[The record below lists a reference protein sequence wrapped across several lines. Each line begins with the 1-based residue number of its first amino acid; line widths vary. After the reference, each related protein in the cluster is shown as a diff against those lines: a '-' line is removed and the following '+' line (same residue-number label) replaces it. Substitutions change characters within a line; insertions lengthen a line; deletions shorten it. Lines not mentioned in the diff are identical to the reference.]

1 VTVHRVKTRLRD
13 DDLAQLAALAEH
25 FGWSF
30 TQVIKAALDRLADDL
45 RAAQQED
52 H

>member
-1 VTVHRVKTRLRD
+1 MTAHRIKARLHD

-30 TQVIKAALDRLADDL
+30 TQVVKAALDRLADDV
-45 RAAQQED
+45 RQAAR
-52 H
+52 